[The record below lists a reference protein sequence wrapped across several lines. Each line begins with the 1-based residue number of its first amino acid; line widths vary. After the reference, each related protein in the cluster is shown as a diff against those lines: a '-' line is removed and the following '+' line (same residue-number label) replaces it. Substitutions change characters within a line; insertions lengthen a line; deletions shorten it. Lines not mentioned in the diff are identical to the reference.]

1 MNKLYSKRL
10 VIALSIIA
18 VSSIIL
24 INLKFNFFSLVHE
37 NSIMNGMKSLTSNS
51 LKEKVVENSNKL
63 PIPAL
68 LENNL
73 RTSGETTTGKVY
85 NKI

>member
-24 INLKFNFFSLVHE
+24 INLKFNYFSLVHE